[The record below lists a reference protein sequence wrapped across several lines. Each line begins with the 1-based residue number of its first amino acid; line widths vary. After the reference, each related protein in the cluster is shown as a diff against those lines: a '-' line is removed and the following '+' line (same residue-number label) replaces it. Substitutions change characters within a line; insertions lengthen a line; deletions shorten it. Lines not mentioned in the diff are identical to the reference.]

1 MQRKE
6 MILECSK
13 LWDDIKRFT
22 EETTGTSADGLSLE
36 TTLSEAGIDDFNFG
50 DICEGIMDEYD
61 EATGMAIAEGCETMK
76 DVYDVMFQE
85 LVDSYSWDNVEMGVW
100 NFLAECV
107 VRHAHPEKALNG
119 IVFTSDEI
127 SVDILLDRGFGFS
140 KSDVDAVVDEAN
152 RKYGISVPKGVS
164 PEVSPDDMIGTLF
177 DRIVYEV
184 DAKEQERREAEEKEK
199 EERSAEIAEERE
211 AMRQRQAERKQK
223 TSCLQTFGYAFLL
236 YILPFLIFAGI
247 LALIFSHIY

>member
-22 EETTGTSADGLSLE
+22 EEKTGTSADGLRFE
-36 TTLSEAGIDDFNFG
+36 TELSEIGVDDFTF
-50 DICEGIMDEYD
+50 DEITEGIMDEYD
-61 EATGMAIAEGCETMK
+61 EATGMAIAEECETMK

-85 LVDSYSWDNVEMGVW
+85 LVDSYSWDSVEMDVW

-119 IVFTSDEI
+119 IVFTPDEI
-127 SVDILLDRGFGFS
+127 SIDILLDRGFEFS

-152 RKYGISVPKGVS
+152 RKYGVSLPKKFS
-164 PEVSPDDMIGTLF
+164 SDDMIGTLF
-177 DRIVYEV
+177 DQLAYEV
-184 DAKEQERREAEEKEK
+184 DAKEQEKREAEEKEK
-199 EERSAEIAEERE
+199 EERSAKIAEERE

-223 TSCLQTFGYAFLL
+223 TSCLQTLGYAFLL
-236 YILPFLIFAGI
+236 YILPFLIIAGI

>member
-22 EETTGTSADGLSLE
+22 EEKTGTPADSLRLE
-36 TTLSEAGIDDFNFG
+36 TELSEIGVDDFTF
-50 DICEGIMDEYD
+50 DEITEGIMDEYD
-61 EATGMAIAEGCETMK
+61 EATGMAIAEECETMK
-76 DVYDVMFQE
+76 DIYDVMFQE
-85 LVDSYSWDNVEMGVW
+85 LVDSYSWDDVEMGVW
-100 NFLAECV
+100 NFLTECV

-119 IVFTSDEI
+119 IVFTPDEI

-152 RKYGISVPKGVS
+152 RKYGVSLPKKFSSG
-164 PEVSPDDMIGTLF
+164 DMIGTLF
-177 DRIVYEV
+177 DQLAYEV
-184 DAKEQERREAEEKEK
+184 DAKEQEKREAEEKEK

-223 TSCLQTFGYAFLL
+223 TSCLQTLGYAFLL

>member
-1 MQRKE
+1 MQRKD

-22 EETTGTSADGLSLE
+22 EKTTGTSADGLSFE

-152 RKYGISVPKGVS
+152 RKYGISVPK
-164 PEVSPDDMIGTLF
+164 EISPDEMIGTLF

-184 DAKEQERREAEEKEK
+184 DAKEQEKREAEEKEK
-199 EERSAEIAEERE
+199 EERSAKIAEERE
-211 AMRQRQAERKQK
+211 AMRQRQAERKQEK
-223 TSCLQTFGYAFLL
+223 SCLQTLGYAFLL
-236 YILPFLIFAGI
+236 YILPFLILAGI